1 MFFIVSFQ
9 SILINFFEMG
19 SVARDWP
26 CCSSVAVDG
35 LLPALN
41 KLWNHKF
48 MTAFLVCTMLG
59 SKSGI
64 HTWLVALYSY
74 IPSATIF
81 KYLGFFTLVLNIRL
95 FFHIHISE
103 IKERYNTNL

>member
-1 MFFIVSFQ
+1 
-9 SILINFFEMG
+9 
-19 SVARDWP
+19 
-26 CCSSVAVDG
+26 
-35 LLPALN
+35 
-41 KLWNHKF
+41 
-48 MTAFLVCTMLG
+48 MLG

-64 HTWLVALYSY
+64 HAWLVALYSY

-103 IKERYNTNL
+103 IKEGYNTNQKDKTLNQRIYWVPSLKNLPWFLII